1 MIPSKFKIFN
11 HTIDVIFDNEHCHKN
26 ECFGQFFHQENKIV
40 LADKYKVKKNWI
52 KYKPEI
58 VEHVF
63 YHELVHCILYYMN
76 SDLWLD
82 EKFVDQF
89 AGLLAQVM
97 IKENENEST
106 ESERKPRSRN
116 RSRAS

>member
-1 MIPSKFKIFN
+1 MIPKQFKILN
-11 HTIDVIFDNEHCHKN
+11 HTIEVVFDSEYCSKN
-26 ECFGQFFHQENKIV
+26 QCFGQYLYQENKIV
-40 LADKYKVKKNWI
+40 LADKYKSKKNWV

-63 YHELVHCILYYMN
+63 YHELVHCVLYYMN
-76 SDLWLD
+76 HELWLD

-97 IKENENEST
+97 IKENESIESN
-106 ESERKPRSRN
+106 RKSRPRD
-116 RSRAS
+116 RSGTS